1 MNIDLVILVTSGAAS
16 MLLAALVMIR
26 NAKAKI
32 NQIFGLFA
40 GSIVLWAISNYFAD
54 NGPAD
59 VTLFFTR
66 LTFALGVPIAYAAV
80 LLSANF
86 PKEGLSRHKDV
97 SLVLLYASM
106 LFVAII
112 CFTPYMVPDATK
124 GLRGAQIETGPLYL
138 SYLVMVVA
146 VLVRVVSNFKRQYK
160 NATFVQKRQIYLI
173 ILSILLYALF
183 AVLSNIIIPFLIND
197 WASSR
202 FGPLSALITVAIIG
216 YAIIRHGLFDI
227 RLVIVRS
234 LAYLQVLLVVALIY
248 GFIVL
253 GIASLTFDVTIPA
266 STQILLS
273 LATGFSVLLFPY
285 LKRGIDRLTNKLLYR
300 DAYDPEIFF
309 KDINQILVTNTNLAK
324 LAKSV
329 GEVVEKNLKSEYCN
343 IVLKSGDGHTARILG
358 STERV
363 GKQSLDIHHI
373 EMLVA
378 QHRQEVIVTDA
389 LQAQDHELR
398 TLLQKNGIAML
409 VRLGNQ
415 DQPVENLGY
424 IAFGP
429 KKSGNQYNSQ
439 DVKVVDAMSDALAIG
454 IQNALRFD
462 EIQRFNQTLQA
473 KVEEATRKLRHSND
487 KLRALDQTKDDFI
500 SMASHQ
506 LRTPLTSV
514 KGYVSMVLDGDAG
527 KITPLQRK
535 LLNQSF
541 VSSQRM
547 VYLISDLLNVS
558 RLRTGKFVIEPTPT
572 NLAAV
577 IEGELAQLLETA
589 KSRNLELVYDKPDNF
604 PTYLFDETKLR
615 QVIMNFVDNAI
626 YYTPSGGKIVVSLVE
641 RPQTIEFT
649 VTDNGMGV
657 PKQDQP
663 HLFTKFFRAHNA
675 RRARPDGTGL
685 GLFMAKKVV
694 IAQGGAIIFKS
705 QEGKGS
711 MFGFSFAKKHLH
723 LPPESA
729 QQHP

>member
-1 MNIDLVILVTSGAAS
+1 MDIDLVILVTSGVAS
-16 MLLAALVMIR
+16 MLLAALVLIR

-40 GSIVLWAISNYFAD
+40 GSIVVWAISNYFAD
-54 NGPAD
+54 NGSAD
-59 VTLFFTR
+59 TTLFFTR
-66 LTFALGVPIAYAAV
+66 LTFALGIPISYAAL

-86 PKEGLSRHKDV
+86 PKEGLPKRKGIYSAF
-97 SLVLLYASM
+97 LYGIM
-106 LFVAII
+106 IFVGII
-112 CFTPYMVPDATK
+112 CFTPFMVPDATK
-124 GLRGAQIETGPLYL
+124 GLHGAQIETGPLYL
-138 SYLVMVVA
+138 TYLLMVIV
-146 VLVRVVSNFKRQYK
+146 VLTRIVSNFKRQYK
-160 NATFVQKRQIYLI
+160 TANFVQKRQINVV
-173 ILSILLYALF
+173 ILSIVLYAIF
-183 AVLSNIIIPFLIND
+183 AVLSNIIIPFIIND

-202 FGPLSALITVAIIG
+202 FGPLSALITVALIG
-216 YAIIRHGLFDI
+216 YAIVRHGLFDI

-234 LAYLQVLLVVALIY
+234 VAYLQVLLIVALLY
-248 GFIVL
+248 GFVVL
-253 GIASLTFDVTIPA
+253 GVTGLIFDTDIPT
-266 STQILLS
+266 STQIVLS

-285 LKRGIDRLTNKLLYR
+285 LKRGIDRLTNRLLYR

-309 KDINQILVTNTNLAK
+309 KDINQILVTNTDLAK

-329 GEVVEKNLKSEYCN
+329 GEVVEKNLKSDYCS
-343 IVLKSGDGHTARILG
+343 IVLKSADGHTARILG
-358 STERV
+358 PADRT

-373 EMLVA
+373 EALA
-378 QHRQEVIVTDA
+378 AHHEEVVVTDA
-389 LQAQDHELR
+389 LQPQDHELR
-398 TLLQKNGIAML
+398 ALLQKNNIAML
-409 VRLGNQ
+409 VRLGKQ

-462 EIQRFNQTLQA
+462 EIQRFTETLQA

-527 KITPLQRK
+527 KITTLQRK

-558 RLRTGKFVIEPTPT
+558 RLRTGKFVIEPIPT
-572 NLAAV
+572 NLASV
-577 IEGELAQLLETA
+577 IEGELEQLVETA
-589 KSRNLELVYDKPDNF
+589 KSRNLNLIYEKPEHF

-626 YYTPSGGKIVVSLVE
+626 YYTPSGGKIVVSLTE
-641 RPQTIEFT
+641 KPQTIEFT

-694 IAQGGAIIFKS
+694 IAQGGAIIFRS

-711 MFGFSFAKKHLH
+711 TFGFSFAKKRLQQ
-723 LPPESA
+723 PPESK
-729 QQHP
+729 